1 MPDVSLLAQTAKI
14 STYAPAAAG
23 LKMITLYAGPI
34 SEVVHGDLDAVMILE
49 GARRPRKTRTTLG
62 YVFQMIILPTQF
74 VVELLALHAPR
85 GNIVTITHGIHAA
98 PRGEVQNV

>member
-34 SEVVHGDLDAVMILE
+34 SEVVHGNLDAVMIRE
-49 GARRPRKTRTTLG
+49 GVRRPRKTRTLE

-74 VVELLALHAPR
+74 VVELPALHAPR
-85 GNIVTITHGIHAA
+85 GNIVTITHGTHAA
-98 PRGEVQNV
+98 PRGGVPNV